1 MRADPR
7 KSVERLDER
16 GTAAGKAGTMSSAA
30 CLGGAMAS
38 RQVSPP
44 LAGSV
49 AEAVVRSAL
58 EVEGNAWLMRILSNA
73 LDAPPRMASDLRARM
88 LSASAVRLGE
98 CAQLPTWVVTSAS
111 VGVATVAAAAGMAAT
126 SASIAL
132 DAAANLYR
140 LEALQRDMPRYCA
153 RHDFHSFSQHG

>member
-1 MRADPR
+1 
-7 KSVERLDER
+7 
-16 GTAAGKAGTMSSAA
+16 
-30 CLGGAMAS
+30 
-38 RQVSPP
+38 
-44 LAGSV
+44 
-49 AEAVVRSAL
+49 
-58 EVEGNAWLMRILSNA
+58 
-73 LDAPPRMASDLRARM
+73 M

-126 SASIAL
+126 SASIAP